1 MGGLLEKYRDLF
13 EKSFLRMV
21 RELQSEE
28 EFDQLI
34 NGDKLVLV
42 DFFATWCPPCRMFQP
57 ILQNIE
63 KEFAQDMIVV
73 KVDVDQLGDL
83 TAKQNI
89 EAMPTF
95 MFFKNGKKLGQVRG
109 AKENEVRQ

>member
-1 MGGLLEKYRDLF
+1 MRPRIHYTQQSSSWRRVARIVRANRMLRDRTL
-13 EKSFLRMV
+13 SITLRMV

-63 KEFAQDMIVV
+63 KEFAQAKGF
-73 KVDVDQLGDL
+73 KVR
-83 TAKQNI
+83 
-89 EAMPTF
+89 P
-95 MFFKNGKKLGQVRG
+95 
-109 AKENEVRQ
+109 

>member
-1 MGGLLEKYRDLF
+1 MRLRIQYTQQSSSWRRVARIVRANRMLRDRTL
-13 EKSFLRMV
+13 SITLRMV

-63 KEFAQDMIVV
+63 KEFAQAKGF
-73 KVDVDQLGDL
+73 KVR
-83 TAKQNI
+83 
-89 EAMPTF
+89 P
-95 MFFKNGKKLGQVRG
+95 
-109 AKENEVRQ
+109 